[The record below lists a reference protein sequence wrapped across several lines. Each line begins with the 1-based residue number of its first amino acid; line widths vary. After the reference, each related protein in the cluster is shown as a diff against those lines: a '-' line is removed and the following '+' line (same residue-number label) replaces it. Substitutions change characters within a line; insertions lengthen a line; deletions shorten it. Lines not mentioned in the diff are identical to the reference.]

1 MVTKDVAGRHVPA
14 MKVFGASIKA
24 LKNHLFLMF
33 AERGFEIEP
42 KDIRWVLTV
51 PAIWSDAAKQFMG
64 KSANLV
70 NTIYTKLTRTGI
82 NIKKCINQIA
92 PPPPQSQNYVI
103 LLS

>member
-1 MVTKDVAGRHVPA
+1 MVINDVAGTPVPA

-24 LKNHLFLMF
+24 LKNHLFLML
-33 AERGFEIEP
+33 AERGFEIEQ

-51 PAIWSDAAKQFMG
+51 PAMWSDAAKQFMR

-82 NIKKCINQIA
+82 NIKKCIN
-92 PPPPQSQNYVI
+92 
-103 LLS
+103 